1 MSSYHDLDDQDE
13 KNLDK
18 KKIGDM
24 RSLRF
29 LFRFSKKYSFSI
41 LLSLFLLICFSA
53 LTLYSSRVTGS
64 FVDEGLIEGNKDRAL
79 TLGLIVV
86 GLELFSIALHVVG
99 RTILAQ
105 KASLVVLDIRK
116 DLFKH
121 LQKLPLQF
129 FDRWPQGRVITRIT
143 HDVEGLENFF
153 TNSLGRLCSSL
164 FMAII
169 SVIAMCSSDLR
180 LGLYLLFSIFPA
192 LVFVILTRN
201 PVKKVNRKMSKFSS
215 IINSKLTEF
224 IDGIYVIRSFGL
236 EGWSMKK
243 YKATIDDHIDS
254 SLEANFLYSWT
265 QPLLSFLC
273 AAPLLVLVWFGG
285 QRVIEGSMSVG
296 LFVAFTRYSEKFFFP
311 IMNLFRELHVIF
323 QAFTNTERVANFFDQ
338 ETEDKVLLQDENPI
352 SMGSIEGEIEFK
364 NVFMGYDEKNWV
376 LKDVSFLVEKGQK
389 IGLVGHTGC
398 GKTTTISLL
407 SRLYEFQKGEVLID
421 TRSVRSYDRG
431 FLRSHIGVVSQDAIL
446 FHGTLRENL
455 SLNEAQSDVEVLRVA
470 KETGLSKVME
480 QAGLSLTS
488 MILEGG
494 VNLSVGQRQLI
505 CLTRVFLTNPSI
517 LVLDEA
523 TANIDPQMEEVIH
536 KALGQ
541 LMKGRTTLMIA
552 HRLDTLSGCDRLL
565 VFDKGEIVE
574 EGSPLELVDRKGHFY
589 ELHKASEKQTTS
601 SSRQE
606 EGHGPY

>member
-1 MSSYHDLDDQDE
+1 MSSYHELDDQDE

-18 KKIGDM
+18 KKTSDL
-24 RSLRF
+24 RSLLF
-29 LFRFSKKYSFSI
+29 LVKYSKKYGVAIVGS
-41 LLSLFLLICFSA
+41 LLLLVLYSA
-53 LTLYSSRVTGS
+53 VALYSSRLTGL
-64 FVDEGLIEGNKDRAL
+64 FVDEGLLKSDRNRAIF
-79 TLGLIVV
+79 LGLSVV
-86 GLELFSIALHVVG
+86 GLELLSIIFHWIG
-99 RTILAQ
+99 RTVLAQ
-105 KASLVVLDIRK
+105 RASLVVLDIRK
-116 DLFKH
+116 GLFQH

-129 FDRWPQGRVITRIT
+129 YDRWPQGRVITRIT

-153 TNSLGRLCSSL
+153 TNSLGRMCSSI
-164 FMAII
+164 FMAI
-169 SVIAMCSSDLR
+169 SAVIVMCSSDLK
-180 LGLYLLFSIFPA
+180 LGLMILASIFPA
-192 LVFVILTRN
+192 LIFVLLTRS

-243 YKATIDDHIDS
+243 YKATIDDHINS
-254 SLEANFLYSWT
+254 SLEANLLYSWS

-273 AAPLLVLVWFGG
+273 ACPLLVLIWFGG
-285 QRVIEGSMSVG
+285 QQVMDGTMSVG

-323 QAFTNTERVANFFDQ
+323 QAFTNTERVANFFEQ
-338 ETEDKVLLQDENPI
+338 SVEDEILKQDDNPI
-352 SMGSIEGEIEFK
+352 SKGDFRGEIEFRD
-364 NVFMGYDEKNWV
+364 VSMGYDDNSWV
-376 LKDVSFLVEKGQK
+376 LKNVNFHIKQGER

-407 SRLYEFQKGEVLID
+407 SRLYEFQEGEVLID
-421 TRSVRSYDRG
+421 GNSVRSFDRT
-431 FLRSHIGVVSQDAIL
+431 FLRSHIGVVSQDSIL

-455 SLNEAQSDVEVLRVA
+455 SLNTDQSDEEVLRIS
-470 KETGLSKVME
+470 EQTGLLKVMND
-480 QAGLSLTS
+480 AKISLTS

-536 KALGQ
+536 SALKQ
-541 LMKGRTTLMIA
+541 LMDGRTTLMIA
-552 HRLDTLSGCDRLL
+552 HRLDTLSGCDRLF
-565 VFDKGEIVE
+565 VFEKGEIVE
-574 EGSPLELVDRKGHFY
+574 QGGPRELIEKKGRFY
-589 ELHKASEKQTTS
+589 ELHKAGQKRETTNS
-601 SSRQE
+601 PHQ
-606 EGHGPY
+606 

>member
-1 MSSYHDLDDQDE
+1 MSSYHELDDQDE

-18 KKIGDM
+18 KKIGDL

-29 LFRFSKKYSFSI
+29 LIRFSKRYSGAIAF
-41 LLSLFLLICFSA
+41 SLFLLIAYSA
-53 LTLYSSRVTGS
+53 FALYSSRMTGR
-64 FVDEGLIEGNKDRAL
+64 FVDEGLIEGDKNRAL
-79 TLGLIVV
+79 ILGLTVV
-86 GLELFSIALHVVG
+86 GLELFSIVLHVIG
-99 RTILAQ
+99 RTILSE

-116 DLFKH
+116 DLFRH

-143 HDVEGLENFF
+143 HDVEGLEGFF

-164 FMAII
+164 FMAAI
-169 SVIAMCSSDLR
+169 SVIAMCSTDLK
-180 LGLYLLFSIFPA
+180 LGLYILVSIIPA
-192 LVFVILTRN
+192 LIFVILTRN
-201 PVKKVNRKMSKFSS
+201 SVKKVNRKMSKFSS

-224 IDGIYVIRSFGL
+224 IDGINVIRSFGL

-285 QRVIEGSMSVG
+285 LRVMEGTMSVG

-323 QAFTNTERVANFFDQ
+323 QAFTNTERIANFFDQ
-338 ETEDKVLLQDENPI
+338 ETEDAVLAQDENPI
-352 SMGSIEGEIEFK
+352 TMGLIEGDIEFK
-364 NVFMGYDEKNWV
+364 NVYMGYEENNWV
-376 LKDVSFLVEKGQK
+376 LKNVSFSIAKGQK
-389 IGLVGHTGC
+389 IGFVGHTGC

-407 SRLYEFQKGEVLID
+407 SRLYEFQKGEISID
-421 TRSVRSYDRG
+421 GRSVRSYDRG

-455 SLNEAQSDVEVLRVA
+455 SLNEAQSDDEVLRVA
-470 KETGLSKVME
+470 RDTGLARVME
-480 QAGLSLTS
+480 QAGLKLES

-523 TANIDPQMEEVIH
+523 TANIDPQMEEIIH
-536 KALGQ
+536 RALDQ

-552 HRLDTLSGCDRLL
+552 HRLDTLDECDRLL
-565 VFDKGEIVE
+565 VFDKGELIE
-574 EGSPLELVDRKGHFY
+574 EGDPQELIDQKGHFY
-589 ELHKASEKQTTS
+589 ELHKASERKTTNS
-601 SSRQE
+601 LHQE